1 MIGEMDPWPPV
12 DTKVYMGMVAISTTW
27 SGLLFLNALETL
39 YETWFG
45 LTQSVDDRTCLYKKV
60 TYIDKNC
67 CMLTWEY
74 GASSKARTISLKTNC
89 YGFFGNSNT
98 LHVVLKNCLF

>member
-27 SGLLFLNALETL
+27 PGLLFLNALETL

-45 LTQSVDDRTCLYKKV
+45 LTQSVDDRTCLYKKLP
-60 TYIDKNC
+60 I
-67 CMLTWEY
+67 L
-74 GASSKARTISLKTNC
+74 IKTAIC
-89 YGFFGNSNT
+89 QHGNMGH
-98 LHVVLKNCLF
+98 LQKQEQ